1 MQREMMMVHSNENKI
16 PISIRWI
23 KHQDGSLEPEVNI
36 DIDDFIEFDGSVVE
50 EIKKFK
56 TNYQKLLNKADK
68 LKIATKHKKSKK
80 IWRLCKILADFNEQI
95 ESKFIIQDSME
106 TFSKDIGMSLRY
118 IKNCINF
125 ANYFSYYDVS
135 DDVQFGY
142 YNAVTDCAAT
152 LERKG
157 LLKKEKQFLKECGAT
172 NSLPTRVEYRKTL
185 QKIIKE
191 NP

>member
-1 MQREMMMVHSNENKI
+1 MVHLNKNKI

-23 KHQDGSLEPEVNI
+23 KHQDGTLEPEVNI
-36 DIDDFIEFDGSVVE
+36 NIDDFVEFDGSVIE

-56 TNYQKLLNKADK
+56 VNYKKLLKKANR
-68 LKIATKHKKSKK
+68 LKVATKHKKTKK

-125 ANYFSYYDVS
+125 ANHFSYYDVS
-135 DDVQFGY
+135 DDVPFGY
-142 YNAVTDCAAT
+142 YNAITDLVTA
-152 LERKG
+152 LEQKG
-157 LLKKEKQFLKECGAT
+157 LLKKEKQFLKKCGET
-172 NSLPTRVEYRKTL
+172 NSLPNRDQYRKHL
-185 QKIIKE
+185 KE
-191 NP
+191 ITRAD